1 MNLTIAIQEALKS
14 RKIVIGY
21 RKTIR
26 FIKVNSPKL
35 IVISKNIPQKSRE
48 EIEHNAKIS
57 DINIEVFS
65 GTSKELGIICG
76 KQFPISTLAIK
87 G

>member
-1 MNLTIAIQEALKS
+1 MSLTITIQEAVKS
-14 RKIVIGY
+14 NKIVIGY

-26 FIKVNSPKL
+26 FIKVDSPKL
-35 IVISKNIPQKSRE
+35 IVISNNIPQKSME
-48 EIEHNAKIS
+48 EIGHNAKIS
-57 DINIEVFS
+57 GIKMEIFS

-76 KQFPISTLAIK
+76 KQFTISALAIR

>member
-1 MNLTIAIQEALKS
+1 MTLTITIQEAMKS
-14 RKIVIGY
+14 GKIIIGY

-26 FIKVNSPKL
+26 FIKLNSPKL
-35 IVISKNIPQKSRE
+35 IVVSKNIPQKSRE

-57 DINIEVFS
+57 GVKVETFS

-76 KQFPISTLAIK
+76 KQFPISALGIK